1 MNRPFA
7 ALRKKQGALSSVM
20 PQAQP
25 DGFFLS
31 AKKPRRGKTQ
41 TRMVRRTDSQRGDPT
56 AVMPETQ

>member
-7 ALRKKQGALSSVM
+7 AFCKKQGALSSVM

-25 DGFFLS
+25 DGSFFICQS
-31 AKKPRRGKTQ
+31 RGAAKYRRAWYGEQ
-41 TRMVRRTDSQRGDPT
+41 TAGGAIPP